1 MTHPLLRSLFGRR
14 QRRGPVLY
22 PGAEIHDLPGANGR
36 RAARVRMDTQA
47 KAAVEV
53 GRNRLAITAA
63 VFTLAFLVIAGRLV
77 DLMALNSADAAARVA
92 AAMTAAR
99 AAPAESVVSRADI
112 VDRNGV
118 VLATNLPTVNLY
130 ADTRAVLDPD
140 EAAAKLVQTLPN
152 LTFEETRDKLASGRH
167 FIYLRR
173 NLTPLQQDRVNR
185 LGLPGLEFETAERRV
200 YPHGPLAAHALGATD
215 VDNQGIAGI
224 ERAFDARLSET
235 NQPVRLSL
243 DVRVQHAVRDVLK
256 EAVERFSALAGVAL
270 VMDVRTGELLAMVS
284 LPDYSPESFGEASD
298 DARFNRATL
307 GAYEMGS
314 TFKLLNTALGL
325 EVGGYRPTDGFDAT
339 HPLRMAGFTINDYHA
354 EGRWLTI
361 AEILVHSSNI
371 GSAKLALSVGG
382 AAQKAFLDRLG
393 LLSPLSIEL
402 PEAGTPLYPDPWRP
416 INTVTISY
424 GHGVAV
430 TPVHLVNAIAPLV
443 NGGLYRPATLLKQ
456 DPHAIPPGRRVVSA
470 ETAQA
475 MRELMRL
482 VVTDGTGG
490 KADVPGYLVGGKTG
504 TAEKAGGGRYRTKAL
519 MPSFV
524 AAFPMDE
531 PRYVVLAML
540 DEPQGIKETHGFATA
555 GWNAAPTVGA
565 IIARV
570 APILGV
576 RPRTLGP
583 GTAPEVRLATAA
595 GDGEQD
601 HAPQ

>member
-1 MTHPLLRSLFGRR
+1 MMHSVFRPLFGRR

-22 PGAEIHDLPGANGR
+22 PGAEIRDLPGRRGR
-36 RAARVRMDTQA
+36 PARVRMSMDTQA

-53 GRNRLAITAA
+53 GRNRLAITAG
-63 VFTLAFLVIAGRLV
+63 VFALAFLVIAGRLV
-77 DLMALNSADAAARVA
+77 DLMALNGGDAAARVA
-92 AAMTAAR
+92 AAMSGGG
-99 AAPAESVVSRADI
+99 PAVESVVARADI
-112 VDRNGV
+112 LDRNGI

-140 EAAAKLVQTLPN
+140 DAAQKLVKVLPD

-173 NLTPLQQDRVNR
+173 NLTPRQQDRVNR

-200 YPHGPLAAHALGATD
+200 YPHGPLAAHVLGATD
-215 VDNQGIAGI
+215 VDNRGIAGI
-224 ERAFDARLSET
+224 ERAFNARLGEA

-243 DVRVQHAVRDVLK
+243 DVRVQHAVRDVLGK
-256 EAVERFSALAGVAL
+256 AVERFSALAGVAL
-270 VMDVRTGELLAMVS
+270 VADVHTGELLAMVS

-307 GAYEMGS
+307 GVYEMGS
-314 TFKLLNTALGL
+314 TFKLVNTALGL

-354 EGRWLTI
+354 EARWLSI
-361 AEILVHSSNI
+361 SEILVHSSNI
-371 GSAKLALSVGG
+371 GSAKLALSLGG
-382 AAQKAFLDRLG
+382 AAQKAFLGRLG

-402 PEAGTPLYPDPWRP
+402 PEAGAPLYPDPWRP

-430 TPVHLVNAIAPLV
+430 TPVHLVNAITPLV
-443 NGGLYRPATLLKQ
+443 NGGLYRPATLLRQ
-456 DPHAIPPGRRVVSA
+456 DPGGAVPGRRVVA
-470 ETAQA
+470 EDTSRM
-475 MRELMRL
+475 MRELMRR

-490 KADVPGYLVGGKTG
+490 KADVSGYLVGGKTG

-524 AAFPMDE
+524 AAFPMDN

-540 DEPQGIKETHGFATA
+540 DEPQGIAETHGFATA

-565 IIARV
+565 IIARI

-576 RPRTLGP
+576 PPRTVAPTIL
-583 GTAPEVRLATAA
+583 PEVRLATAA
-595 GDGEQD
+595 GGEGRATQ
-601 HAPQ
+601 